1 LKALLVGYFDFNESP
16 QPPGYKQFFTTAVK
30 ALASDPW
37 RTVAYCVISSKRV
50 ATKLSLAK
58 SSTLTLF
65 LWNTTEQYSS
75 KSFKSN
81 TILSWVYSRV
91 QQIPSLRWLTPS
103 GVKSSALSDI
113 LTKSPTFV
121 LFTPRS
127 FILGISP
134 YYDVVSSHS

>member
-1 LKALLVGYFDFNESP
+1 MVAYFDFNESP
-16 QPPGYKQFFTTAVK
+16 QPPGYKQFITTAVR

-37 RTVAYCVISSKRV
+37 RMVSYCVISSKRI
-50 ATKLSLAK
+50 ATKMSLAK

-65 LWNTTEQYSS
+65 LWNGTEQYSA
-75 KSFKSN
+75 KSFKSA

-91 QQIPSLRWLTPS
+91 QQVPSLRWLTPS

-127 FILGISP
+127 FVLGISP
-134 YYDVVSSHS
+134 YYDVVSSRSIQFQ